1 MAYQLRQIPSL
12 DLKKSTAIG
21 VKVPFDSPNAFTS
34 VYTTKEQTKYNIIN
48 FLLTDK
54 RERPLNPTFGAGLR
68 TKLFEQISE
77 ETLSDLEQSIINQV
91 ESNFPNVQVIDLSV
105 TGNPNESTINIR
117 FNYKLLLTSETDSA
131 NIVIQNA

>member
-1 MAYQLRQIPSL
+1 MAYQLTQISPF

-21 VKVPFDSPNAFTS
+21 VKIPFAATNAFTS

-54 RERPLNPTFGAGLR
+54 RERLLNPTFGAGLR
-68 TKLFEQISE
+68 SKIFEQISQ
-77 ETLSDLEQSIINQV
+77 ETLSDLEQSIVNQV
-91 ESNFPNVQVIDLSV
+91 ESNFPTVQVTELSV

-117 FNYKLLLTSETDSA
+117 FSYRLLLTAETDSA

>member
-1 MAYQLRQIPSL
+1 MAYQLRQISPL

-21 VKVPFDSPNAFTS
+21 VKVPFSSPSAFTS
-34 VYTTKEQTKYNIIN
+34 VYTTKEQIKYNIIN

-68 TKLFEQISE
+68 SKIFEQIST
-77 ETLSDLEQSIINQV
+77 ETISDLQQSITNQV
-91 ESNFPNVQVIDLSV
+91 ENNFPNVKVKDLNII
-105 TGNPNESTINIR
+105 GDPNNSSINIK
-117 FNYKLLLTSETDSA
+117 FSYVILSTSETDSA

>member
-1 MAYQLRQIPSL
+1 MAYQLRQLSPL

-21 VKVPFDSPNAFTS
+21 VKIPFDSPSAFRS

-68 TKLFEQISE
+68 SKLFEQITT
-77 ETLSDLEQSIINQV
+77 ETVSDLEQSIRNQV
-91 ESNFPNVQVIDLSV
+91 ENNFPNVRVTDLII
-105 TGNPNESTINIR
+105 TGDPNNSSISIK
-117 FNYKLLLTSETDSA
+117 FSYKLLSTSETDSA

>member
-1 MAYQLRQIPSL
+1 MAYQLRQISPL

-21 VKVPFDSPNAFTS
+21 VKVPFSSPSAFSS
-34 VYTTKEQTKYNIIN
+34 VYTTKEQVKYNIIN

-68 TKLFEQISE
+68 SKLFEQISI
-77 ETLSDLEQSIINQV
+77 ETISDLEQSITNQV
-91 ESNFPNVQVIDLSV
+91 ENNFPNIQVINLSV
-105 TGNPNESTINIR
+105 IGDPNNSSITIR
-117 FNYKLLLTSETDSA
+117 FSYKILSTSETDSA